1 METAVED
8 DRLNLGQFMQTY
20 VLNPGCPL
28 TPLQGQSLPSVDI
41 GLPLV
46 EQGVDKLNSSSTVD
60 IIDTGKYYL

>member
-1 METAVED
+1 MEMAVED

-60 IIDTGKYYL
+60 IIDTGKYYI